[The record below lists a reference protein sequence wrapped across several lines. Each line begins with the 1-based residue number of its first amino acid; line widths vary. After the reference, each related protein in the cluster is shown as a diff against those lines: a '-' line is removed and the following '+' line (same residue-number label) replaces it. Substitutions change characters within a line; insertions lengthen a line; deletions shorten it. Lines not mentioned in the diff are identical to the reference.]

1 MPNKQSA
8 QTVGCVCRSSV
19 ASPHPDRSLMQPVVC
34 LQKLQEQDERAE
46 LLKDR
51 LRWEQQELRMRLQQL
66 QGSTERMRNDSLGS
80 AVSSERS
87 DSDRGNFPVVTLK
100 TISIWHS

>member
-1 MPNKQSA
+1 M
-8 QTVGCVCRSSV
+8 
-19 ASPHPDRSLMQPVVC
+19 C

-51 LRWEQQELRMRLQQL
+51 LRWEQRELRTRLEKL
-66 QGSTERMRNDSLGS
+66 QGGSERMRNDSLGS

-87 DSDRGNFPVVTLK
+87 DSERGDHLTAEMLIFLTTVRVYVSLK
-100 TISIWHS
+100 MFIFYYCYDQ